1 MGCRPRA
8 EDVGAGL
15 RHAKIRRVYSV
26 AKTPIETPAD
36 PVGPIDTP
44 ATASRPGVWIIQR
57 LAASFA
63 HPNFRNL
70 WLAAFT
76 SAVGTWMQ
84 RFAQQ
89 WLILTLTGSAFF
101 LGLDAFL
108 GELPLL
114 LFTLIGGV
122 IADRH
127 DRRHLLIA
135 SQSLQMVSAL
145 TLTAIVYFDVAQVH
159 HILALSF
166 VTGLAQAF
174 GGPAFQSMIPSL
186 VPRSKLPNAIA
197 LNSIQFNL
205 AQMVGPLIGGV
216 VLVAYGLATC
226 FGINGLSFLVVIVV
240 LSLMRLPPPPTDT
253 RQRIMVELKGG
264 LSYVRNNG
272 ALVSLT
278 ILAMATTSL
287 GLPIRAFLPV
297 FADDAAHLSRMMT
310 VIGGGAVVGA
320 LTIAWLGQFQH
331 MGRTL
336 LIVQIAFAA
345 LVVTFAVL
353 PISAVTYVVLFS
365 IGATLLMIFSL
376 TNSLVQLTVPNELRG
391 RVMSIYL
398 VAFRGGMPLGSL
410 VSGYFISR
418 SSAPLV
424 VAVNG
429 VLLALVAIYFLVR
442 NHGVKEL

>member
-1 MGCRPRA
+1 
-8 EDVGAGL
+8 
-15 RHAKIRRVYSV
+15 
-26 AKTPIETPAD
+26 
-36 PVGPIDTP
+36 
-44 ATASRPGVWIIQR
+44 
-57 LAASFA
+57 
-63 HPNFRNL
+63 
-70 WLAAFT
+70 
-76 SAVGTWMQ
+76 MQ
-84 RFAQQ
+84 RFTQQ

-101 LGLDAFL
+101 LGLDAFF

-145 TLTAIVYFDVAQVH
+145 TLTVIVFFDVAQVH
-159 HILALSF
+159 YILALSF
-166 VTGLAQAF
+166 LTGLAQAF

-186 VPRSKLPNAIA
+186 VPRSTLPNAIA

-205 AQMVGPLIGGV
+205 AQMVGPMIGGV
-216 VLVAYGLATC
+216 VLVAYGLAAC

-240 LSLMRLPPPPTDT
+240 LSLMRLPLPPTGT

-264 LSYVRNNG
+264 LSYVRNNR

-297 FADDAAHLSRMMT
+297 FADDAAHFGRMMT
-310 VIGGGAVVGA
+310 ALGGGSVVGA
-320 LTIAWLGQFQH
+320 LTIAWLGQFQY

-353 PISAVTYVVLFS
+353 PISAVTYVVLFL
-365 IGATLLMIFSL
+365 IGVTLLMTFSL
-376 TNSLVQLTVPNELRG
+376 TNSLVQLTVSMATENRTFVGAQRAEGAGAEYLSRRVPRWDASGKSGERLLHLAVIGIAGRG
-391 RVMSIYL
+391 CERGLARAGRDLLSNVLAAVEESQL
-398 VAFRGGMPLGSL
+398 VQALD
-410 VSGYFISR
+410 
-418 SSAPLV
+418 
-424 VAVNG
+424 
-429 VLLALVAIYFLVR
+429 LLALDARLEGEIKLFR
-442 NHGVKEL
+442 SHGVREL